1 MIKVLSFR
9 VAGKLF
15 GIEITEVKEINRNV
29 EFTTVPRAVAQIVGL
44 FNMRGQIV
52 TLFELATIL
61 SLSDARRRSGRVTCI
76 ILKQGSGSPNQCGF
90 IIDEPGD
97 VLDLDSSIVEDPPS
111 QLLTDQSDH
120 IAKVARLPDELLLI
134 INPKTVFA
142 HSFQP

>member
-29 EFTTVPRAVAQIVGL
+29 EYATVPRAAKYIVGL

-52 TLFELATIL
+52 TLFNLATIL
-61 SLSDARRRSGRVTCI
+61 GLADSGERSGRVTCI
-76 ILKQGSGSPNQCGF
+76 ILKQGAGSANQCGF
-90 IIDEPGD
+90 VIDEPGD
-97 VLDLDSSIVEDPPS
+97 VLDLDYALVEDPPS
-111 QLLTDQSDH
+111 QLLSDQSDH

-134 INPKTVFA
+134 IQPQTVFDH
-142 HSFQP
+142 HSY

>member
-9 VAGKLF
+9 IAGKLY

-29 EFTTVPRAVAQIVGL
+29 EYTTVPRAEMHIVGL

-52 TLFELATIL
+52 TLFDLASIL
-61 SLSDARRRSGRVTCI
+61 AQSDKRKRSGRVTCI
-76 ILKQGSGSPNQCGF
+76 ILKQGSGGPNQCGF
-90 IIDEPGD
+90 IIDEPDD
-97 VLDLDSSIVEDPPS
+97 VLDLEPSVVEDPPS

-134 INPKTVFA
+134 INPKTVFY
-142 HSFQP
+142 QI